1 MESSYKKQDER
12 FYDDKI
18 RRKRSYYWD
27 TAIGLNK
34 VDGLNPSVYLLEL
47 KEDSIQGRKSYEV
60 IEKELRNYYS
70 RQELT
75 SETAGTRECDIVA
88 TRIAKILDSRDFVFS
103 PIMLLNIHKRLFD
116 GLFSGKLAGY
126 EGRFR
131 DYNIEKA
138 EPVLGG
144 ESVRYGDYLSL
155 EDYLRYDFDT
165 EKVKNY
171 AAMSPSDTAASM
183 ARFVSSIW
191 QVHPFVEGNTRATA
205 VFLKKYMLS
214 LGYSNVDNTL
224 SKDNSVYFR
233 NALVASN
240 YTDAARGIGPSF
252 KYIESFL
259 LNLIEKK
266 ERPLPRIILT
276 LKKTRDDDLE
286 R

>member
-12 FYDDKI
+12 FHDDKI

-27 TAIGLNK
+27 MAIGLNK
-34 VDGLNPSVYLLEL
+34 VDGLNPSGYLLEL
-47 KEDSIQGRKSYEV
+47 KDDSIQGRKSYEV

-88 TRIAKILDSRDFVFS
+88 TRIAKILESRDFVFS

-116 GLFSGKLAGY
+116 GLFSGKLAGC

-138 EPVLGG
+138 EPVLNG
-144 ESVRYGDYLSL
+144 ESVIYADYLSL

-171 AAMSPSDTAASM
+171 AAMSPSDTATSL

-205 VFLKKYMLS
+205 VFLKKYMLF
-214 LGYSNVDNTL
+214 LGYSNIDNTL
-224 SKDNSVYFR
+224 FKDNSVYFR
-233 NALVASN
+233 DALVVSN
-240 YTDAARGIGPSF
+240 YSNAAKKIPPTYR
-252 KYIESFL
+252 YIESFL
-259 LNLIEKK
+259 LNLIEGVNK
-266 ERPLPRIILT
+266 PLPPIT
-276 LKKTRDDDLE
+276 LNLKSK
-286 R
+286 

>member
-1 MESSYKKQDER
+1 MESSYKRQGGQG
-12 FYDDKI
+12 YTDKTVQM
-18 RRKRSYYWD
+18 RSYYWD

-34 VDGLNPSVYLLEL
+34 VDGLNPSGYLLEL
-47 KEDSIQGRKSYEV
+47 KEDSIQGRKTYDEVEYELGKYY
-60 IEKELRNYYS
+60 EKQN
-70 RQELT
+70 LT
-75 SETAGTRECDIVA
+75 PAALDTRECDVVS
-88 TRIAKILDSRDFVFS
+88 TRIARILESRDFVFS
-103 PIMLLNIHKRLFD
+103 SITLKNIHKRLFD
-116 GLFSGKLAGY
+116 GLFTGKLAGY

-144 ESVRYGDYLSL
+144 DSVVYADYLSL

-171 AAMSPSDTAASM
+171 AAMSPSETAASM
-183 ARFVSSIW
+183 ARFISSIW
-191 QVHPFVEGNTRATA
+191 QVHPFVEGNTRTTA
-205 VFLKKYMLS
+205 VFFKKYMLS

-224 SKDNSVYFR
+224 FKDNSVYFR

-240 YTDAARGIGPSF
+240 YTDAARGIRPSF

-259 LNLIEKK
+259 RNLIEKK

-276 LKKTRDDDLE
+276 VEKTRDDDLE